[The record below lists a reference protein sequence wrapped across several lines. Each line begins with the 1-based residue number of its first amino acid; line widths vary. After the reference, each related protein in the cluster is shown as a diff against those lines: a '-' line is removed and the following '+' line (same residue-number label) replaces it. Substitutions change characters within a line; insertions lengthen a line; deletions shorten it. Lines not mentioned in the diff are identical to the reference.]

1 MIHYVKAT
9 KRPSIR
15 FSSAIESVVYSLVP
29 ESPSTTTQIVGVVL
43 NWLARHPEDG
53 PIRSAREIQLIVD
66 NLVSAGWLR
75 ASLAVSSKSA

>member
-1 MIHYVKAT
+1 
-9 KRPSIR
+9 
-15 FSSAIESVVYSLVP
+15 
-29 ESPSTTTQIVGVVL
+29 
-43 NWLARHPEDG
+43 LARHPEDG